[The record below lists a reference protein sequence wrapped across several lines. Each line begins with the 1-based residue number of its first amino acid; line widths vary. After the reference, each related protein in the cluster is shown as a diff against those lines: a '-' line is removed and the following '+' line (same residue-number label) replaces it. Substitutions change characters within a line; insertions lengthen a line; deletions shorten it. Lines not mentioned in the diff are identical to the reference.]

1 MNYKYELKLD
11 FDFKPR
17 SARKF
22 GKEIADKLKF
32 LTSFFGIRV
41 IDVKVYETNKGLHLY
56 ISIYSSVE
64 LDDRDIV
71 VLQLALGSDYKR
83 EIFNWLRVR
92 SEQNFKHWNVLF
104 RVKYKNGAVVSR
116 EEKTELAKEIEYY
129 IRKYIVLSNHILEEY
144 G

>member
-1 MNYKYELKLD
+1 MYRYELKLD

-17 SARKF
+17 SAKRF
-22 GKEIADKLKF
+22 AKEIANKLNF
-32 LTSFFGIRV
+32 LASYFSISV
-41 IDVKVYETNKGLHLY
+41 IDVSVYETNKGLHLY

-83 EIFNWLRVR
+83 ELFNWLRVR
-92 SEQNFKHWNVLF
+92 SNDKFKHWNVLF
-104 RVKYKNGAVVSR
+104 KVKYKNGKIISR
-116 EEKTELAKEIEYY
+116 EEKTELAEEIEYY
-129 IRKYIVLSNHILEEY
+129 VRKYLQLYNHVIVQY

>member
-1 MNYKYELKLD
+1 MRYELKLD

-32 LTSFFGIRV
+32 LTSFFGIKV

-56 ISIYSSVE
+56 VSIYSSVE

-92 SEQNFKHWNVLF
+92 SRDKFKHWNVLF
-104 RVKYKNGAVVSR
+104 KVKYKNGKIISR
-116 EEKTELAKEIEYY
+116 EEKTELAEEIEYY
-129 IRKYIVLSNHILEEY
+129 VRKYLQLYNHVIVQY

>member
-1 MNYKYELKLD
+1 MYRYELKLD

-17 SARKF
+17 SAKRF
-22 GKEIADKLKF
+22 AKEIANKLNF
-32 LTSFFGIRV
+32 LASYFSISV

-92 SEQNFKHWNVLF
+92 SRDKFKHWNVLF
-104 RVKYKNGAVVSR
+104 KVKYKNGKIISK

-129 IRKYIVLSNHILEEY
+129 VRKYLQLYNHVIVQY

>member
-1 MNYKYELKLD
+1 MYRYELKLD

-17 SARKF
+17 SAKRF
-22 GKEIADKLKF
+22 AKEIANKLNF

-56 ISIYSSVE
+56 ISLYSNVE
-64 LDDRDIV
+64 LTDEDIV

-92 SEQNFKHWNVLF
+92 SRDKFKHWNVLF
-104 RVKYKNGAVVSR
+104 KVKYKNGKIISR
-116 EEKTELAKEIEYY
+116 EEKTELAEEIEYY
-129 IRKYIVLSNHILEEY
+129 VRKYLQLYNHVIVQY

>member
-1 MNYKYELKLD
+1 MYRYELKLD

-17 SARKF
+17 SAKRF
-22 GKEIADKLKF
+22 AKEIANKLNF
-32 LTSFFGIRV
+32 LASYFSISV
-41 IDVKVYETNKGLHLY
+41 IDVSVYETNKGLHLY

-83 EIFNWLRVR
+83 ELFNWLRVR
-92 SEQNFKHWNVLF
+92 SNDKFKHWNVLF
-104 RVKYKNGAVVSR
+104 KVKYKNGKIISK
-116 EEKTELAKEIEYY
+116 EEKTELAEEIEYY
-129 IRKYIVLSNHILEEY
+129 VRKYLQLYNHVIVQY

>member
-1 MNYKYELKLD
+1 MRYELKLD
-11 FDFKPR
+11 FDIKPR

-32 LTSFFGIRV
+32 LTSFFGIKV

-83 EIFNWLRVR
+83 ELFNWLRVR

-104 RVKYKNGAVVSR
+104 KVKYKNGKIISK
-116 EEKTELAKEIEYY
+116 EEKTELAEEIEYY
-129 IRKYIVLSNHILEEY
+129 VRKYLQLYNHVIVQY

>member
-1 MNYKYELKLD
+1 MHRYELKLD

-17 SARKF
+17 SAKRF
-22 GKEIADKLKF
+22 AREIANKLNF
-32 LTSFFGIRV
+32 LKTFFGIKV

-92 SEQNFKHWNVLF
+92 SRDKFKHWNVLF
-104 RVKYKNGAVVSR
+104 KVKYKNGVIVSK
-116 EEKTELAKEIEYY
+116 EEKTELAEEIEYY
-129 IRKYIVLSNHILEEY
+129 VRKYLQLYNHVIVQY

>member
-1 MNYKYELKLD
+1 MYRYELKLD

-17 SARKF
+17 SAKRLA
-22 GKEIADKLKF
+22 KEIANKLNF
-32 LTSFFGIRV
+32 LKTFFGISV

-56 ISIYSSVE
+56 ISLYSNVE
-64 LDDRDIV
+64 LTDEDIV

-92 SEQNFKHWNVLF
+92 SRDKFKHWNVLF
-104 RVKYKNGAVVSR
+104 KVKYKNGKIISR

-129 IRKYIVLSNHILEEY
+129 VRKYLQLYNHVIVQY

>member
-1 MNYKYELKLD
+1 MYRYELKLD

-22 GKEIADKLKF
+22 GKEIADKLNF
-32 LTSFFGIRV
+32 LKTFFGIRV
-41 IDVKVYETNKGLHLY
+41 IDVKVYETSKGLHLY
-56 ISIYSSVE
+56 ISLYSNVE
-64 LDDRDIV
+64 LTDEDIV

-83 EIFNWLRVR
+83 ELFNWLRVR
-92 SEQNFKHWNVLF
+92 SNDKFKHWNVLF
-104 RVKYKNGAVVSR
+104 KVKYKNGKIISK

-129 IRKYIVLSNHILEEY
+129 VRKYLQLYNHVIVQY

>member
-1 MNYKYELKLD
+1 MYRYELKLD

-17 SARKF
+17 SAKRF
-22 GKEIADKLKF
+22 AKEIANKLNF
-32 LTSFFGIRV
+32 LKTFFGIRV
-41 IDVKVYETNKGLHLY
+41 IDVKVYETSKGLHLY
-56 ISIYSSVE
+56 ISLYSNVE
-64 LDDRDIV
+64 LTDEDIV

-92 SEQNFKHWNVLF
+92 SRDKFKHWNVLF
-104 RVKYKNGAVVSR
+104 KVKYKNGKIISR

-129 IRKYIVLSNHILEEY
+129 VRKYLQLYNHVIVQY

>member
-1 MNYKYELKLD
+1 MYRYELKLD

-22 GKEIADKLKF
+22 GKEIADKLNF
-32 LTSFFGIRV
+32 LKTFFGIRV
-41 IDVKVYETNKGLHLY
+41 IDVKVYETSKGLHLY
-56 ISIYSSVE
+56 ISLYSNVE
-64 LDDRDIV
+64 LTDEDIV

-92 SEQNFKHWNVLF
+92 SRDKFKHWNVLF
-104 RVKYKNGAVVSR
+104 KVKYKNGKIISR

-129 IRKYIVLSNHILEEY
+129 VRKYLQLYNHVIVQY

>member
-1 MNYKYELKLD
+1 MYRYELKLD

-22 GKEIADKLKF
+22 GKEIADKLNF
-32 LTSFFGIRV
+32 LKTFFGIRV
-41 IDVKVYETNKGLHLY
+41 IDVKVYETSKGLHLY
-56 ISIYSSVE
+56 ISLYSNVE
-64 LDDRDIV
+64 LTDEDIV

-83 EIFNWLRVR
+83 ELFNWLRVR
-92 SEQNFKHWNVLF
+92 SKDKFKHWNVLF
-104 RVKYKNGAVVSR
+104 KVKYKNGKIISK

-129 IRKYIVLSNHILEEY
+129 VRKYLQLYNHVIVQY

>member
-1 MNYKYELKLD
+1 MYRYELKLD

-17 SARKF
+17 SAKRF
-22 GKEIADKLKF
+22 AKEIANKLNF

-56 ISIYSSVE
+56 ISLYSNVE
-64 LDDRDIV
+64 LTDEDIV

-92 SEQNFKHWNVLF
+92 SKDKFKHWNVLF
-104 RVKYKNGAVVSR
+104 KVKYKNGKIISK
-116 EEKTELAKEIEYY
+116 EEKTELAEEIEYY
-129 IRKYIVLSNHILEEY
+129 VRKYLQLYNHVIVQY

>member
-1 MNYKYELKLD
+1 MYRYELKLD

-17 SARKF
+17 SAKRF
-22 GKEIADKLKF
+22 AKEIANKLNF

-56 ISIYSSVE
+56 ISLYSNVE
-64 LDDRDIV
+64 LTDEDIV

-83 EIFNWLRVR
+83 ELFNWLRVR
-92 SEQNFKHWNVLF
+92 SKDKFKHWNVLF
-104 RVKYKNGAVVSR
+104 KVKYKNGKIISK

-129 IRKYIVLSNHILEEY
+129 VRKYLQLYNHVIVQY

>member
-1 MNYKYELKLD
+1 MNRYELKLD

-17 SARKF
+17 SAKRF
-22 GKEIADKLKF
+22 AKEIANKLNF
-32 LTSFFGIRV
+32 LASYFSIRV

-83 EIFNWLRVR
+83 ELFNWLRVR
-92 SEQNFKHWNVLF
+92 SRDKFKHWNVLF
-104 RVKYKNGAVVSR
+104 KVKYKNGVIVSK

-129 IRKYIVLSNHILEEY
+129 VRKYLQLYNHVIVQY

>member
-1 MNYKYELKLD
+1 MYRYELKLD

-17 SARKF
+17 SAKRF
-22 GKEIADKLKF
+22 AKEIANKLNF
-32 LTSFFGIRV
+32 LTSFFGISV

-71 VLQLALGSDYKR
+71 VLQLALGSDFKR

-92 SEQNFKHWNVLF
+92 SRDKFKHWNVLF
-104 RVKYKNGAVVSR
+104 KVKYKNGVIVSK

-129 IRKYIVLSNHILEEY
+129 VRKYLQLYNHVIVQY

>member
-1 MNYKYELKLD
+1 MNRYELKLD

-17 SARKF
+17 SAKRF
-22 GKEIADKLKF
+22 AKEIANKLNF
-32 LTSFFGIRV
+32 LTSFFGISV

-83 EIFNWLRVR
+83 ELFNWLRVR
-92 SEQNFKHWNVLF
+92 SRDKFKHWNVLF
-104 RVKYKNGAVVSR
+104 KVKYKNGVIVSK

-129 IRKYIVLSNHILEEY
+129 VRKYLQLYNHVIVQY

>member
-1 MNYKYELKLD
+1 MYRYELKLD

-17 SARKF
+17 SAKRF
-22 GKEIADKLKF
+22 AKEIANKLNF

-56 ISIYSSVE
+56 ISLYSNVE
-64 LDDRDIV
+64 LTDEDIV

-92 SEQNFKHWNVLF
+92 SRDKFKHWNVLF
-104 RVKYKNGAVVSR
+104 KVKYKNGKIISK
-116 EEKTELAKEIEYY
+116 EEKTELAEEIEYY
-129 IRKYIVLSNHILEEY
+129 VRKYLQLYNHVIVQY

>member
-1 MNYKYELKLD
+1 MYELKLD

-17 SARKF
+17 SAKRF
-22 GKEIADKLKF
+22 AKEIANKLNF
-32 LTSFFGIRV
+32 LASYFSISV

-56 ISIYSSVE
+56 ISLYSNVE
-64 LDDRDIV
+64 LTDEDIV

-92 SEQNFKHWNVLF
+92 SRDKFKHWNVLF
-104 RVKYKNGAVVSR
+104 KVKYKNGVIVSK
-116 EEKTELAKEIEYY
+116 EEKTELAEEIEYY
-129 IRKYIVLSNHILEEY
+129 VRKYLQLYNHVIVQY